1 MGDEELLRQMGKRI
15 NARRKE
21 LGLTQE
27 RVAEYMDV
35 SIQMISNLELGRKA
49 IRPEN
54 LVKLCTVLKVSADY
68 VLCGKNSEAENI
80 ILAGKFAQLSPEH
93 QKIIGDLIDSLINE

>member
-1 MGDEELLRQMGKRI
+1 MGNNRLLEEIGTRVST
-15 NARRKE
+15 RRKA

-27 RVAEYMDV
+27 QVAEKMDV

-54 LVKLCTVLKVSADY
+54 LIKICGVLNVSSDY
-68 VLCGKNSEAENI
+68 LLLGHNSWEEDVE
-80 ILAGKFAQLSPEH
+80 LA
-93 QKIIGDLIDSLINE
+93 QKIAKLAPKHQEIIKQLVDSLI

>member
-1 MGDEELLRQMGKRI
+1 MGDSLLLKEIGLRVC
-15 NARRKE
+15 ARRKE

-27 RVAEYMDV
+27 QVAERMDV

-54 LVKLCTVLKVSADY
+54 LIKVCNVLNVSADY
-68 VLCGKNSEAENI
+68 LLFGHNSWEENLE
-80 ILAGKFAQLSPEH
+80 LAQKIAKLSPEH
-93 QKIIGDLIDSLINE
+93 QNIIGQLVDSLLR